1 MQNPMGNLRQAFIM
15 GAITKAWAKGTA
27 RVTLRPDGVTPEELT
42 QTAEKVGL
50 KVETLPDG
58 DIVLIR
64 GKAPITL

>member
-1 MQNPMGNLRQAFIM
+1 MQNLRQAFIM
-15 GAITKAWAKGTA
+15 GAVTKAWAKGTA

-50 KVETLPDG
+50 KVQNLPDG

-64 GKAPITL
+64 GKTPIAI